1 MQEERRQGRLNDQA
15 LMARI
20 SLIEERDHP
29 ELAGL
34 IAKIRAGRRGALI
47 NVYKLLLHA
56 PPLAEIWLALINA
69 FRTYS
74 VLDARLREIAI
85 IRIGHLNRVDYVV
98 SQHVPQLAVP
108 AGLTIEECAALAS
121 PQAAATF
128 GASEQAAIAYVDAM
142 TRHVQVPDDVFARLR
157 ACFDQRQIVELTV
170 LIGTYNM
177 HTRVVAALGIDP
189 EPLG

>member
-1 MQEERRQGRLNDQA
+1 
-15 LMARI
+15 MARI
-20 SLIEERDHP
+20 SLIEEGDHP

-69 FRTYS
+69 LRTYS

-108 AGLTIEECAALAS
+108 AGLTIEECAALAT
-121 PQAAATF
+121 PQATATF
-128 GASEQAAIAYVDAM
+128 GTNEQAAIAYVDAM
-142 TRHVQVPDDVFARLR
+142 TRHVQVPNDVFARLR

-177 HTRVVAALGIDP
+177 HTRVVAALEIDP
-189 EPLG
+189 ELPG